1 MESTDTAA
9 PGPAGPA
16 PGRREQNRQRT
27 HRSLVEAAGQLF
39 QEKGFEAVTVRDIA
53 AAAGVG
59 ERTFFRYF
67 PSKESLVLQQVRD
80 LIPSLEAAIRARPAS
95 EPPLTALRNAVLEL
109 ARREGANPA
118 ILLAGPLPP
127 RIDPTSRGDRF
138 LLFDLEE
145 AVASAFLA
153 RLGPPGDGIAPLP
166 GCDARAAGAPA
177 PDVPAADRAT
187 ALRVA
192 VLSRTGVAVMRSVRL
207 AYAQLPE
214 AERADTDVTQLVHAA
229 FAALQD

>member
-1 MESTDTAA
+1 VVETADT
-9 PGPAGPA
+9 PASA

-27 HRSLVEAAGQLF
+27 HRSLVEAAGRLF
-39 QEKGFEAVTVRDIA
+39 QQRSFEAVTVRDIA

-80 LIPSLEAAIRARPAS
+80 LIPMLEAAIRARPAA

-109 ARREGANPA
+109 AQRQGANPA
-118 ILLAGPLPP
+118 VLLAGPMPL
-127 RIDPTSRGDRF
+127 RTDPTSRGDRF

-153 RLGPPGDGIAPLP
+153 RLTPPGADP
-166 GCDARAAGAPA
+166 RAVAGE
-177 PDVPAADRAT
+177 T

-192 VLSRTGVAVMRSVRL
+192 VLSRAGVAVMRAVRIS
-207 AYAQLPE
+207 YGRLPE
-214 AERADTDVTQLVHAA
+214 AERPGADVTELVHAA
-229 FAALQD
+229 FAALRD